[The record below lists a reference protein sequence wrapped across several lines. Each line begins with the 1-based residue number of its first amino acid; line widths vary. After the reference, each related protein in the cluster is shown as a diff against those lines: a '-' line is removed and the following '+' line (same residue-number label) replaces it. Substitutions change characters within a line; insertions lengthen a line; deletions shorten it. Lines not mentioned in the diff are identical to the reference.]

1 MRILVET
8 YDYDVILMIWSEVCL
23 QDNFKGH
30 NGSKA
35 NESYIFS
42 IGIDDIDYIA
52 VKIYVLGWCS
62 RFTEAIECS
71 IAQQLFNKFWGD

>member
-42 IGIDDIDYIA
+42 IGINDIDYIA
-52 VKIYVLGWCS
+52 VKIYVLGWWVD
-62 RFTEAIECS
+62 FPIECS
-71 IAQQLFNKFWGD
+71 IAQQLFNKFWGE